1 MNIDYLDKNITACLT
16 LRKLKGI
23 KIMEDGGKVHM
34 LRAQLHPLIVAPFGM
49 GKSSISKI
57 LSVGL
62 GKDLF
67 IIDNFTKASIEGTIS
82 KEGEYVP
89 SVLVNVRGK
98 IFFID
103 EWNSL
108 DSFAQNSMLSVLENQ
123 RINRSL
129 GITIKRPY
137 HTPLKDKQSKY
148 GTFKASGNL
157 IEGEVRFGCIACA
170 MAYPIYYEDIVT
182 SQKQKAILSRF
193 SPLFIQ
199 PDLELCKAVTSG
211 QLEILYE
218 DYSSKA
224 KHDIYVITNYVHNKL
239 HTEYFNFVNVNK
251 LMPEDSDEFGY
262 VNRALSEII
271 RYGVVEHIKRGGGI
285 TIDDISVFTCN
296 FSYIRT
302 ILLQYLNPKTKGGYY
317 RIKELHK
324 EHPEMSFSELAQALG
339 MSKSRVQRALDKN
352 KIEKVE
358 LGKDEIEN
366 VELDNIEDGNYK
378 IVKLHKEHPE
388 MSFNEI
394 AQELKIS
401 KSKVQ
406 RALDKD
412 GIERAEA
419 ELDV

>member
-23 KIMEDGGKVHM
+23 KIIESEGKEHI

-62 GKDLF
+62 GEDLF
-67 IIDNFTKASIEGTIS
+67 IIDNFTKASIEGTIN

-108 DSFAQNSMLSVLENQ
+108 DSFAQSSMLSVLENQ

-129 GITIKRPY
+129 GIMVKKPY
-137 HTPLKDKQSKY
+137 HTPRDKQSKY
-148 GTFKASGNL
+148 GTFEASGNL
-157 IEGEVRFGCIACA
+157 IKGEVRFGCIACA
-170 MAYPIYYEDIVT
+170 MAYPIYHDDIVT

-199 PDLELCKAVTSG
+199 PDLELCKSITSG
-211 QLEILYE
+211 KLEILYE

-224 KHDIYVITNYVHNKL
+224 KYDMYTITNYVHNML
-239 HTEYFNFVNVNK
+239 HKEYFDYIDINN
-251 LMPEDSDEFGY
+251 LMPKESDDFGY

-271 RYGVVEHIKRGGGI
+271 RYGVVEHIKRGGDV
-285 TIDDISVFTCN
+285 TIEDISVFTCN
-296 FSYIRT
+296 FPYIRT
-302 ILLQYLNPKTKGGYY
+302 ILLQYLNPQTKGTYH
-317 RIKELHK
+317 RIMEL
-324 EHPEMSFSELAQALG
+324 
-339 MSKSRVQRALDKN
+339 
-352 KIEKVE
+352 
-358 LGKDEIEN
+358 
-366 VELDNIEDGNYK
+366 Y
-378 IVKLHKEHPE
+378 KEHPE
-388 MSFNEI
+388 MSFNEL
-394 AQELKIS
+394 AQALGIS

-406 RALDKD
+406 RTLEKSK
-412 GIERAEA
+412 IERV
-419 ELDV
+419 ELDE